1 MTTEESTFR
10 STLKYWNRGKVKKIY
25 RPTNNYNLEKVVA
38 KRERE
43 NLDNWESNVKVATQ
57 SRWRLNFAPSYP

>member
-38 KRERE
+38 KTGKGKLGKFG
-43 NLDNWESNVKVATQ
+43 NPT
-57 SRWRLNFAPSYP
+57 